1 MAEQS
6 RKLRWIVPL
15 GAALLRLLAMTWRV
29 RTVNGEPLAEAR
41 RSGQQVLF
49 ALWHGELLPLLWHQR
64 GRGVAVMISE
74 HRDGEIIAQIAH
86 SLGYRTV
93 RGSSSRGASRALL
106 GLTRA
111 IDAGNDGAITPD
123 GPRGPARVFAPGA
136 AVAAQRTGALI
147 VPIRANASRAWRLK
161 SWDRF
166 LIPKPFARVTVT
178 MGPLTPV
185 IADSPRAAA
194 EQSEALQQ
202 ILDAVPGSGVTAG
215 RSVSG
220 TARGRG
226 RSSRAGC

>member
-1 MAEQS
+1 VADEA
-6 RKLRWIVPL
+6 RRLRWTVRL
-15 GAALLRLLAMTWRV
+15 GAALLRLLASTWRV
-29 RTVNGEPLAEAR
+29 RTVNAGPLDEAR
-41 RSGQQVLF
+41 RTGQPILF

-64 GRGVAVMISE
+64 GRGVAVVISE

-106 GLTRA
+106 GLTRV
-111 IDAGNDGAITPD
+111 IDTGIDGAITPD

-136 AVAAQRTGALI
+136 AVAAQRTGVPI
-147 VPIRANASRAWRLK
+147 VPIRAMASRAWRLK

-178 MGPLTPV
+178 IGPLTRV

-194 EQSEALQQ
+194 EQSEELQR
-202 ILDAVPGSGVTAG
+202 ILDAVPGSE
-215 RSVSG
+215 
-220 TARGRG
+220 
-226 RSSRAGC
+226 

>member
-1 MAEQS
+1 MADDE
-6 RKLRWIVPL
+6 RTLRWTTRA
-15 GAALLRLLAMTWRV
+15 GAALLRLLASTWRV
-29 RTVNGEPLAEAR
+29 RTVDGGPLDEAR
-41 RSGQQVLF
+41 RSGQPVLF

-74 HRDGEIIAQIAH
+74 HRDGEVVARIAH

-111 IDAGNDGAITPD
+111 MESGIDGAITPD
-123 GPRGPARVFAPGA
+123 GPRGPAHVFAPGV
-136 AVAAQRTGALI
+136 AVAAQRTGVPI
-147 VPIRANASRAWRLK
+147 VPIRASASRAWRLR

-178 MGPLTPV
+178 IGPLTRV

-194 EQSEALQQ
+194 EQSNELQR
-202 ILDAVPGSGVTAG
+202 ILDAVPGS
-215 RSVSG
+215 
-220 TARGRG
+220 
-226 RSSRAGC
+226 